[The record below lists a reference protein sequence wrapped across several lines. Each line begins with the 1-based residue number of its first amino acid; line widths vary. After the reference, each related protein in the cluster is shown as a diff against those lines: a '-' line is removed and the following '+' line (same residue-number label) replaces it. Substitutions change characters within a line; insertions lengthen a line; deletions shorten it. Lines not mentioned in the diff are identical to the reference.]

1 MMYDAVIIGAGPGGY
16 VCAIEIS
23 KLGGK
28 VCIVE
33 KNGFG
38 GTCTQRGCIPTKYLH
53 SVGDF
58 VRKASISKSY
68 GIDSKIDLDY
78 KILKSK
84 MFTTVGKLASGIQ
97 LLLKDNGVEI
107 VEGEAE
113 IISPN
118 KVKVGSKILETKN
131 VVIATGST
139 PVSISGYDFKEK
151 ILSTDTFW
159 SMEELPK
166 SIAVIGGGYSGCEF
180 ASILNVLG
188 CKVWLIEMEEALMP
202 DNPQEIGKTL
212 EKYMRIDGI
221 TVLTNSKVEKI
232 TDNGILVNGQ
242 NIDVEKILVCVGRKP
257 NIGSDEMKKLGIE
270 FSGKGIDVNKKML
283 TSISNIYAIG
293 DITGKYQLAH
303 VASKQGEVAAHNI
316 TGHDSEMDYSV
327 IPFCV
332 FTFPEVAFVGDC
344 SGKSGEF
351 PLRANAKAN
360 CLEDTRG
367 FLKVFEKNG
376 ICVGAIIIGT
386 RASEL
391 IGEVTIAIKTQLK
404 IEKFLEVI
412 HAHPTLSEAFTEAVR
427 DINGQSIHL
436 PSRTK
441 S

>member
-113 IISPN
+113 IIAPN

-188 CKVWLIEMEEALMP
+188 CKVWLIEMEETLMP
-202 DNPQEIGKTL
+202 DNPREIGKTL

-257 NIGSDEMKKLGIE
+257 NISSDEMKKLGIE
-270 FSGKGIDVNKKML
+270 FNSKGIDVNKKML
-283 TSISNIYAIG
+283 TSVSNIYAIG
-293 DITGKYQLAH
+293 DVAGKYELAH

-391 IGEVTIAIKTQLK
+391 IGEATIAIKSQLK

>member
-58 VRKASISKSY
+58 VRKASMSKSY
-68 GIDSKIDLDY
+68 GINSKIDLDY

-84 MFTTVGKLASGIQ
+84 MFTTVDKLASGIQ
-97 LLLKDNGVEI
+97 LLLKDNDVEI

-113 IISPN
+113 IISSN

-139 PVSISGYDFKEK
+139 PVPISGYDFKEK

-270 FSGKGIDVNKKML
+270 FNGKGIDVNKKML
-283 TSISNIYAIG
+283 TSVSNIYAIG

-376 ICVGAIIIGT
+376 VCVGAIIIGT
-386 RASEL
+386 RASEI
-391 IGEVTIAIKTQLK
+391 IGEATVAIKTELK

-412 HAHPTLSEAFTEAVR
+412 HAHPTLSEAFTEAAR
-427 DINGQSIHL
+427 DINEQSIHL

>member
-16 VCAIEIS
+16 VCAIELS

-58 VRKASISKSY
+58 VRKASMSKSY

-139 PVSISGYDFKEK
+139 PVPISGYDFKEK

-159 SMEELPK
+159 SMDELPK

-270 FSGKGIDVNKKML
+270 FNGKGIDVNKKML
-283 TSISNIYAIG
+283 TSVSNIYAIG

-386 RASEL
+386 RASEI

>member
-58 VRKASISKSY
+58 VRKASMSKSY
-68 GIDSKIDLDY
+68 GINSKIDLDY

-97 LLLKDNGVEI
+97 LLLKDNDVEI

-113 IISPN
+113 IISSN

-159 SMEELPK
+159 NMEELPK

-257 NIGSDEMKKLGIE
+257 NISYDEMKKLGIE
-270 FSGKGIDVNKKML
+270 FNGKGIDVNKKML

-391 IGEVTIAIKTQLK
+391 IGEATIAIESQLK
-404 IEKFLEVI
+404 IEKFLKII

>member
-58 VRKASISKSY
+58 VRKASMSKSY

-386 RASEL
+386 RASEI

>member
-16 VCAIEIS
+16 VCAIELS

-58 VRKASISKSY
+58 VRKASMSKSY
-68 GIDSKIDLDY
+68 GINSKIDLDY

-113 IISPN
+113 IISLN

-131 VVIATGST
+131 IVIATGST
-139 PVSISGYDFKEK
+139 PVPISGYDFKEK

-159 SMEELPK
+159 SMDELPK

-270 FSGKGIDVNKKML
+270 FDGKGIDVNKKML
-283 TSISNIYAIG
+283 TSVSNIYAIG

>member
-58 VRKASISKSY
+58 VRKASMSKSY

-113 IISPN
+113 IIAPN

-257 NIGSDEMKKLGIE
+257 NISSDEMKKLGIE
-270 FSGKGIDVNKKML
+270 FNGKGIDVNKKML
-283 TSISNIYAIG
+283 TSVSNIYAIG

>member
-1 MMYDAVIIGAGPGGY
+1 MYDAVIIGAGPGGY

-58 VRKASISKSY
+58 VRKASMSKSY
-68 GIDSKIDLDY
+68 GIDSKIHLDY

-139 PVSISGYDFKEK
+139 PVPISGYDFKEK

-159 SMEELPK
+159 SMDELPK

-232 TDNGILVNGQ
+232 TDKGILVNGQ

-270 FSGKGIDVNKKML
+270 FNGKGIDVNKKML
-283 TSISNIYAIG
+283 TSVSNIYAIG

-386 RASEL
+386 RASEI

>member
-1 MMYDAVIIGAGPGGY
+1 MYDAVIIGAGPGGY

-58 VRKASISKSY
+58 VRKASMSKSY

-97 LLLKDNGVEI
+97 LLLKDNDVEI

-113 IISPN
+113 IIAPN

-232 TDNGILVNGQ
+232 TDKGILVNGQ

-270 FSGKGIDVNKKML
+270 FNGKGIDVNKKML
-283 TSISNIYAIG
+283 TSVSNIYAIG

-376 ICVGAIIIGT
+376 MCVGAIIIGT
-386 RASEL
+386 RASEI

>member
-1 MMYDAVIIGAGPGGY
+1 M
-16 VCAIEIS
+16 
-23 KLGGK
+23 
-28 VCIVE
+28 
-33 KNGFG
+33 
-38 GTCTQRGCIPTKYLH
+38 
-53 SVGDF
+53 
-58 VRKASISKSY
+58 SKSY

-113 IISPN
+113 IISLN

-131 VVIATGST
+131 IVIATGST
-139 PVSISGYDFKEK
+139 PVPISGYDFKEK

-159 SMEELPK
+159 SMDELPK

-270 FSGKGIDVNKKML
+270 FNGKGIDVNKKML
-283 TSISNIYAIG
+283 TSVSNIYAIG

-376 ICVGAIIIGT
+376 VCVGAIIIGT
-386 RASEL
+386 RASEI
-391 IGEVTIAIKTQLK
+391 IGEATVAIKTELK

-412 HAHPTLSEAFTEAVR
+412 HAHPTLSEAFTEAAR
-427 DINGQSIHL
+427 DINEQSIHL

>member
-1 MMYDAVIIGAGPGGY
+1 MMYDAIIIGAGPGGY

-58 VRKASISKSY
+58 VRKASMSKSY

-97 LLLKDNGVEI
+97 LLLKDNDVEI

-113 IISPN
+113 IISSN

-131 VVIATGST
+131 VVIVTGST
-139 PVSISGYDFKEK
+139 PVPISGYDFKEK

-283 TSISNIYAIG
+283 TSVSNIYAIG

-391 IGEVTIAIKTQLK
+391 IGEATIAIESQLK
-404 IEKFLEVI
+404 IEKFLEII

>member
-1 MMYDAVIIGAGPGGY
+1 MMYDAIIIGAGPGGY

-58 VRKASISKSY
+58 VRKASMSKSY
-68 GIDSKIDLDY
+68 GINSKIDLDY

-113 IISPN
+113 IISLN

-131 VVIATGST
+131 IVIATGST
-139 PVSISGYDFKEK
+139 PVPISGYDFKEK

-159 SMEELPK
+159 SMDELPK

-270 FSGKGIDVNKKML
+270 FGSKGIDVNKKML
-283 TSISNIYAIG
+283 TSVSNIYAIG

-303 VASKQGEVAAHNI
+303 VASKQGEVAARNI

-376 ICVGAIIIGT
+376 ICAGAIIIGT

-391 IGEVTIAIKTQLK
+391 IGEATIAIESQLK
-404 IEKFLEVI
+404 IEKFLEII

>member
-113 IISPN
+113 IIAPN

-257 NIGSDEMKKLGIE
+257 NISSDEMKKLGIE
-270 FSGKGIDVNKKML
+270 FNGKGIDVNKKML
-283 TSISNIYAIG
+283 TSVSNIYAIG

-391 IGEVTIAIKTQLK
+391 IGEATIAIESQLK

>member
-58 VRKASISKSY
+58 VRKASMSKSY
-68 GIDSKIDLDY
+68 GINSKIDLDY

-113 IISPN
+113 IIAPN

-139 PVSISGYDFKEK
+139 PVPISGYDFKEK

-232 TDNGILVNGQ
+232 TDKGILVNGQ

-283 TSISNIYAIG
+283 TIVSNIYAIG
-293 DITGKYQLAH
+293 DITGKHQLAH
-303 VASKQGEVAAHNI
+303 VASKQGEVVAHNI

-391 IGEVTIAIKTQLK
+391 IGEATIAIKAQLK
-404 IEKFLEVI
+404 IKKFLEVI

>member
-1 MMYDAVIIGAGPGGY
+1 MYDSVIIGGGPGGY
-16 VCAIEIS
+16 VCAIQIS

-53 SVGDF
+53 SVADII
-58 VRKASISKSY
+58 RKMSMSKAY
-68 GIDSKIDLDY
+68 GIDSKTDLNY

-113 IISPN
+113 IISLN

-139 PVSISGYDFKEK
+139 PVPISGYDFKEK

-202 DNPQEIGKTL
+202 DNPPEIGKTL

-270 FSGKGIDVNKKML
+270 FNGKGIDVNKKML
-283 TSISNIYAIG
+283 TSVSNIYAIG

-386 RASEL
+386 RASEI

>member
-58 VRKASISKSY
+58 VRKASMSKSY

-97 LLLKDNGVEI
+97 LLLKDNDVEI

-139 PVSISGYDFKEK
+139 PVPISGYDFKEK

-283 TSISNIYAIG
+283 TSVSNIYAIG

-391 IGEVTIAIKTQLK
+391 IGEATIAIESQLK
-404 IEKFLEVI
+404 IEKFLKII

>member
-1 MMYDAVIIGAGPGGY
+1 MYDAVIIGAGPGGY
-16 VCAIEIS
+16 VCAIELS

-53 SVGDF
+53 SIGDF
-58 VRKASISKSY
+58 IRKASMSKSY
-68 GIDSKIDLDY
+68 GINSKIDLDY

-84 MFTTVGKLASGIQ
+84 MFTTVSKLASGIK

-107 VEGEAE
+107 VEGEAK
-113 IISPN
+113 IISSN

-139 PVSISGYDFKEK
+139 PVAITDYDSKEK

-159 SMEELPK
+159 SLEELPK
-166 SIAVIGGGYSGCEF
+166 SIAVIGGSYSGCEF

-188 CKVWLIEMEEALMP
+188 CKVWLIEMEEMLMP
-202 DNPQEIGKTL
+202 NNFPEIGKTL
-212 EKYMRIDGI
+212 DKYMRIDGI

-232 TDNGILVNGQ
+232 TDKGVLVNDQ

-257 NIGSDEMKKLGIE
+257 NISSDELEKLGIK
-270 FSGKGIDVNKKML
+270 FNSKGIDVNKKML
-283 TSISNIYAIG
+283 TSVSNIYAIG
-293 DITGKYQLAH
+293 DITGKYELAH

-316 TGHDSEMDYSV
+316 MGHDSEMDYSV

-376 ICVGAIIIGT
+376 VCVGAIIIGT
-386 RASEL
+386 RASEI
-391 IGEVTIAIKTQLK
+391 IGEATVAIKTELK

-412 HAHPTLSEAFTEAVR
+412 HAHPTLSEAFTEAAR
-427 DINGQSIHL
+427 DINEQSIHL

>member
-1 MMYDAVIIGAGPGGY
+1 MYDAVIIGAGPGGY

-58 VRKASISKSY
+58 VRKASMSKSY
-68 GIDSKIDLDY
+68 GINSKIDLDY

-139 PVSISGYDFKEK
+139 PVPISGYDFKEK

-270 FSGKGIDVNKKML
+270 FNGKGIDVNKKML
-283 TSISNIYAIG
+283 TSVSNIYAIG

-391 IGEVTIAIKTQLK
+391 IGEATIAIESQLK

>member
-113 IISPN
+113 IIAPN

-139 PVSISGYDFKEK
+139 PVAITDFDSKEK

-283 TSISNIYAIG
+283 TSVSNIYAIG

-303 VASKQGEVAAHNI
+303 VASKQGEVAARNI

-386 RASEL
+386 RASEI

>member
-113 IISPN
+113 IIAPN

-270 FSGKGIDVNKKML
+270 FGSKGIDVNKKML
-283 TSISNIYAIG
+283 TSVSNIYAIG

-376 ICVGAIIIGT
+376 MCVGAIIIGT

>member
-16 VCAIEIS
+16 VCAIEIA

-113 IISPN
+113 IIAPN

-139 PVSISGYDFKEK
+139 PASIAGYDFKEK

-188 CKVWLIEMEEALMP
+188 CKVWLIEMEETLMP

-212 EKYMRIDGI
+212 EKYMQIDGI

-232 TDNGILVNGQ
+232 TDKGILVNGQ

-257 NIGSDEMKKLGIE
+257 NISSDEMKKLGIE
-270 FSGKGIDVNKKML
+270 FGSNGIDVNKKML
-283 TSISNIYAIG
+283 TSVSNIYAIG

-316 TGHDSEMDYSV
+316 TGHDSEMDYSI

-391 IGEVTIAIKTQLK
+391 IGEATIAIESQLK
-404 IEKFLEVI
+404 IEKFLKII

>member
-1 MMYDAVIIGAGPGGY
+1 M
-16 VCAIEIS
+16 
-23 KLGGK
+23 
-28 VCIVE
+28 
-33 KNGFG
+33 
-38 GTCTQRGCIPTKYLH
+38 
-53 SVGDF
+53 
-58 VRKASISKSY
+58 SKSY
-68 GIDSKIDLDY
+68 GIDSKIHLDY

-139 PVSISGYDFKEK
+139 PVPISGYDFKEK

-159 SMEELPK
+159 SMDELPK

-270 FSGKGIDVNKKML
+270 FNGKGIDVNKKML
-283 TSISNIYAIG
+283 TSVSNIYAIG

-386 RASEL
+386 RASEI

>member
-58 VRKASISKSY
+58 VRKASMSKSY

-257 NIGSDEMKKLGIE
+257 NIGSDEMKKLEIE
-270 FSGKGIDVNKKML
+270 FNGKGIDVNKKML
-283 TSISNIYAIG
+283 TSVSNIYAIG

-391 IGEVTIAIKTQLK
+391 IGEATIAIESQLK

>member
-1 MMYDAVIIGAGPGGY
+1 MIRRLII
-16 VCAIEIS
+16 
-23 KLGGK
+23 
-28 VCIVE
+28 
-33 KNGFG
+33 
-38 GTCTQRGCIPTKYLH
+38 
-53 SVGDF
+53 
-58 VRKASISKSY
+58 
-68 GIDSKIDLDY
+68 
-78 KILKSK
+78 
-84 MFTTVGKLASGIQ
+84 
-97 LLLKDNGVEI
+97 LLLI
-107 VEGEAE
+107 VGCY
-113 IISPN
+113 N
-118 KVKVGSKILETKN
+118 KN
-131 VVIATGST
+131 VKPADDLCVELWGECYNIKTTTSLNLSNGGWGNNHLTGDIPSQ
-139 PVSISGYDFKEK
+139 
-151 ILSTDTFW
+151 
-159 SMEELPK
+159 
-166 SIAVIGGGYSGCEF
+166 IGNLVNLTY
-180 ASILNVLG
+180 L
-188 CKVWLIEMEEALMP
+188 ALHNNQLTGDIP
-202 DNPQEIGKTL
+202 PEIGKTL

-270 FSGKGIDVNKKML
+270 FNGKGIDVNKKML
-283 TSISNIYAIG
+283 TSVSNIYAIG

-376 ICVGAIIIGT
+376 ICAGAIIIGT

-391 IGEVTIAIKTQLK
+391 IGEATIAIESQLK
-404 IEKFLEVI
+404 IEKFLEII

>member
-1 MMYDAVIIGAGPGGY
+1 MYDAVIIGAGPGGY

-58 VRKASISKSY
+58 VRKASMSKSY
-68 GIDSKIDLDY
+68 GINSKIDLDY

-84 MFTTVGKLASGIQ
+84 MFTTVDKLASGIQ
-97 LLLKDNGVEI
+97 LLLKDNDVEI

-113 IISPN
+113 IISSN
-118 KVKVGSKILETKN
+118 NVKVGSKILETKN

-139 PVSISGYDFKEK
+139 PVSITDYDSKEK

-159 SMEELPK
+159 SIEELPK

-188 CKVWLIEMEEALMP
+188 CKVWLIEMEETLMP
-202 DNPQEIGKTL
+202 DNPREIGKTL

-257 NIGSDEMKKLGIE
+257 NISSDEMKKLGIE
-270 FSGKGIDVNKKML
+270 FNSKGIDVNKKML
-283 TSISNIYAIG
+283 TSVSNIYAIG
-293 DITGKYQLAH
+293 DVAGKYELAH

-391 IGEVTIAIKTQLK
+391 IGEATIAIESQLK

>member
-58 VRKASISKSY
+58 VRKASMSKSY

-84 MFTTVGKLASGIQ
+84 MFTTVDKLASGIQ
-97 LLLKDNGVEI
+97 LLLKDNDVEI

-113 IISPN
+113 IISSN
-118 KVKVGSKILETKN
+118 NVKVGSKILETKN

-139 PVSISGYDFKEK
+139 PVSITDYDSKEK

-159 SMEELPK
+159 SIEELPK

-188 CKVWLIEMEEALMP
+188 CKVWLIEMEETLMP
-202 DNPQEIGKTL
+202 DNPREIGKTL

-257 NIGSDEMKKLGIE
+257 NISSDEMKKLGIE
-270 FSGKGIDVNKKML
+270 FSSKGIAVNKKML
-283 TSISNIYAIG
+283 TSVSNIYAIG
-293 DITGKYQLAH
+293 DVAGKYELAH

-376 ICVGAIIIGT
+376 VCVGAIIIGT
-386 RASEL
+386 RASEI
-391 IGEVTIAIKTQLK
+391 IGEATVAIKTELK

-412 HAHPTLSEAFTEAVR
+412 HAHPTLSEAFTEAAR
-427 DINGQSIHL
+427 DINEQSIHL
-436 PSRTK
+436 PSRTR

>member
-1 MMYDAVIIGAGPGGY
+1 MMYDAIIIGAGPGGY

-58 VRKASISKSY
+58 VRKASMSKSY

-113 IISPN
+113 IISSN

-139 PVSISGYDFKEK
+139 PVPISGYDFKEK

-188 CKVWLIEMEEALMP
+188 CKVWLIEMKETLMP

-270 FSGKGIDVNKKML
+270 FNGKGIDVNKKML
-283 TSISNIYAIG
+283 TSVSNIYAIG

-386 RASEL
+386 RASEI

>member
-58 VRKASISKSY
+58 VRKASMSKSY

-113 IISPN
+113 IIAPN

-188 CKVWLIEMEEALMP
+188 CKVWLIEAEEMLMP

-257 NIGSDEMKKLGIE
+257 NISSDEMKKLGIE
-270 FSGKGIDVNKKML
+270 FNGKGIDVNKKML

-391 IGEVTIAIKTQLK
+391 IGEATIAIESQLK

>member
-1 MMYDAVIIGAGPGGY
+1 MYDAVIIGAGPGGY
-16 VCAIEIS
+16 VCAIELS

-58 VRKASISKSY
+58 VRKASMSKSY

-113 IISPN
+113 IISLN

-139 PVSISGYDFKEK
+139 PVPISGYDFKEK

-159 SMEELPK
+159 SMDELPK

-202 DNPQEIGKTL
+202 DNPPEIGKTL

-270 FSGKGIDVNKKML
+270 FNGKGIDVNKKML
-283 TSISNIYAIG
+283 TSVSNIYAIG

-386 RASEL
+386 RASEI